1 MFFSFS
7 FLTDD
12 VEGLATATAAEEDVD
27 DTEDTFLEG
36 ALTTAAG
43 AGLPLATGRVSS
55 STALDSVACP
65 KKKRNRKI
73 YG

>member
-12 VEGLATATAAEEDVD
+12 VEGLAAAEEDVD

-36 ALTTAAG
+36 ALAAVEM
-43 AGLPLATGRVSS
+43 PLATGRVSS
-55 STALDSVACP
+55 STGLDSVACEDYV
-65 KKKRNRKI
+65 KHFQNAFSF
-73 YG
+73 